1 MTGVSNDKETICAQ
15 MKDPVLVFLG
25 AGVQFP
31 QSVSVLLDL
40 TSEGITLALL
50 GAGHSPETRKHNLG
64 TTRKDPGYPYLYDR
78 LFVLVFSF
86 MGVSVTR
93 IFRWGFR

>member
-1 MTGVSNDKETICAQ
+1 

-31 QSVSVLLDL
+31 QSVSVLVRCPVCVCLVLDL
-40 TSEGITLALL
+40 TSDGITLALL
-50 GAGHSPETRKHNLG
+50 GAGHSPQTQKNNLG
-64 TTRKDPGYPYLYDR
+64 TMRKDSGYPYLYGR
-78 LFVLVFSF
+78 LFVFMFSF

-93 IFRWGFR
+93 IFRWGFK